1 MGDIPAGPAGFT
13 RYLMKSKFGAGRD
26 FAVLDP
32 DTEAQLFFVD
42 GKLGPRP
49 KAEVQAGDGS
59 VIYSVQGQ
67 LLGIPKKMS
76 ITDASGTEV
85 ASLKSKKFSHGQGQ
99 DDDGDGQRRALAA
112 HRPVHREELHR
123 DQRGP

>member
-13 RYLMKSKFGAGRD
+13 RFLMKSKFGAGRD

-59 VIYSVQGQ
+59 VIYSVKGRC
-67 LLGIPKKMS
+67 S
-76 ITDASGTEV
+76 AS
-85 ASLKSKKFSHGQGQ
+85 
-99 DDDGDGQRRALAA
+99 RRRCRSPTPRAPRWPRS
-112 HRPVHREELHR
+112 RPRSSPWSR
-123 DQRGP
+123 TR